1 MEEQP
6 ICVLL
11 VDDEVDFL
19 QTLKKRL
26 VLRKLSVLAAE
37 SGLRSLEIL
46 ASEPVDVVV
55 LDVKMPEMD
64 GIKAIKKIKSAHP
77 PVEVILLTGHADL
90 EASLEGMSSG
100 AFDYILKP
108 IPIDELVYKIQEAAQ
123 KKALQEKKISYLEVR
138 SQAQKVYPE
147 GG

>member
-1 MEEQP
+1 MEKQP

-19 QTLKKRL
+19 HTLKKRL
-26 VLRKLSVLAAE
+26 ALRKLSVLAAE
-37 SGLRSLEIL
+37 SGRRSLEIL
-46 ASEPVDVVV
+46 DSESVDVVV

-64 GIKAIKKIKSAHP
+64 GIKAIKKIKRAHP
-77 PVEVILLTGHADL
+77 LVEVILLTGHADL

-108 IPIDELVYKIQEAAQ
+108 VPIDELVYKIQEAAQ
-123 KKALQEKKISYLEVR
+123 KKALQEKKISYLEAR
-138 SQAQKVYPE
+138 SQVQKVHPH

>member
-1 MEEQP
+1 M
-6 ICVLL
+6 
-11 VDDEVDFL
+11 
-19 QTLKKRL
+19 
-26 VLRKLSVLAAE
+26 
-37 SGLRSLEIL
+37 
-46 ASEPVDVVV
+46 

-77 PVEVILLTGHADL
+77 LVEVILLTGHADL